1 MIRLVIADDHPVVRA
16 GLRALLDGAVDIDVV
31 GEAATPDEAVALAA
45 SLDPDLVLMD
55 LQFGQDRTGADATR
69 QIRSTDAAPYV
80 LVLTNYDSDGDILG
94 AVEAGASGYLLKDT
108 PPDELL
114 AAVRAAAAGESAL
127 APAVASRLMARMRAP
142 RVSLSA
148 REIEVLRLVAD
159 GRLERRRGS
168 TPAHHRRHRE
178 VAPGARVLQ
187 ARRRIPDRR
196 GVRGPGAR
204 HPPLTELPELTT
216 RGHQGPAPIRDRS
229 GCPGQWS
236 HRSAPDHRRRPRPR
250 RPRPGTPRCRR
261 RRAP

>member
-31 GEAATPDEAVALAA
+31 GEAATPDEAAALVS

-142 RVSLSA
+142 GVSLSA
-148 REIEVLRLVAD
+148 REIEVLRLVAEGASNVD
-159 GRLERRRGS
+159 VAARLHITDATVKSHLVHVFSKLGVGS
-168 TPAHHRRHRE
+168 RTAAVSE
-178 VAPGARVLQ
+178 ARSLGIL
-187 ARRRIPDRR
+187 R
-196 GVRGPGAR
+196 
-204 HPPLTELPELTT
+204 
-216 RGHQGPAPIRDRS
+216 
-229 GCPGQWS
+229 
-236 HRSAPDHRRRPRPR
+236 
-250 RPRPGTPRCRR
+250 
-261 RRAP
+261 